1 MSDKFKT
8 DYQNKNVLVLGL
20 ARSGLAAMDLLLKKG
35 ANLIAADE
43 NRDISMPGR
52 FKDINI
58 HLGPF
63 SADLLD
69 SCDEVIL
76 SPGIST
82 SHQIVLEA
90 VNRSIPIVSELELG
104 YRFAE
109 GKIIAL
115 TGTNGKSTTVKMIER
130 ILIESGHK
138 AIAAGNIGKPFS
150 MVTEDLDSKGVF
162 VIEVSSFQL
171 ELISD
176 FKPDVTGIL
185 NMTPDHLDR
194 YPTAADYYR
203 AKERITAN
211 NDAGDCFFYN
221 ADDERCAMAASK
233 FTGSVVA
240 FSSSTHLNEGIF
252 LDGST
257 IVRASDEKSPE
268 EIMDVSDLKVVGLH
282 NVENALAAIA
292 SLNVFGVPAKSCRE
306 ALSNFEGLDHRMEK
320 VRTVENVVYFNDSKA
335 TNVEATVKSL
345 AHLECPVVLIAGGLD
360 KGGDFKKLQR
370 VAGNILH
377 VVLIGSAADLIE
389 EALCGIVPV
398 SRAETMTE
406 AVQKARDVSVGGACV
421 VLSPACASFDM
432 FTDFR
437 ERGNLFKDIVNQIGV

>member
-1 MSDKFKT
+1 
-8 DYQNKNVLVLGL
+8 GL
-20 ARSGLAAMDLLLKKG
+20 ARSGLAAIDLLLKKG
-35 ANLIAADE
+35 VNLIAADE
-43 NRDISMPGR
+43 NRDISLPGR
-52 FKDINI
+52 FKDMNI

-63 SADLLD
+63 SADLLEN
-69 SCDEVIL
+69 CDEVVL

-82 SHQIVLEA
+82 SHPIVLEA

-109 GKIIAL
+109 GKIIGL

-150 MVTEDLDSKGVF
+150 KVTEDLDSKGIF

-171 ELISD
+171 ELVSD

-194 YPTAADYYR
+194 YPDAAYYYR
-203 AKERITAN
+203 AKERIAAN
-211 NDAGDCFFYN
+211 NDGNDWFFYN
-221 ADDERCAMAASK
+221 ADDKRCAMVASK
-233 FTGSVVA
+233 FRGRVVA
-240 FSSSTHLNEGIF
+240 FSSSTHLKEGVF

-257 IVRASDEKSPE
+257 IVRVSDEKGRE
-268 EIMDVSDLKVVGLH
+268 EIMDISDLKVVGLH

-292 SLNVFGVPAKSCRE
+292 SLKVFGVSAKSCRE
-306 ALSNFEGLDHRMEK
+306 ALSGFEGLEHRMEK
-320 VRTVENVVYFNDSKA
+320 VRTVGNVAYFNDSKA

-345 AHLECPVVLIAGGLD
+345 ANLKCPVVLIAGGLD
-360 KGGDFKKLQR
+360 KGSDFKKLLK
-370 VAGNILH
+370 VAGNIQHL
-377 VVLIGSAADLIE
+377 VLIGSAADLIE
-389 EALCGIVPV
+389 EALRGVVPV
-398 SRAETMTE
+398 SHAETMAG
-406 AVQKARDVSVGGACV
+406 AVHKARDVSKDGTCV